1 MCLSVYLSF
10 NQSVYPSI
18 HLSISLSVYLTI
30 YLSLYV
36 SIYLSSYRSINLS
49 LSLSLSTFRGMNYKS
64 DRQLS
69 PLPVTIQEGESRR
82 ERQIRKVSLWPV
94 GPKHEGKHVC

>member
-1 MCLSVYLSF
+1 
-10 NQSVYPSI
+10 
-18 HLSISLSVYLTI
+18 
-30 YLSLYV
+30 
-36 SIYLSSYRSINLS
+36 
-49 LSLSLSTFRGMNYKS
+49 MNYKS

>member
-36 SIYLSSYRSINLS
+36 SIYLSSYRSIN